1 MTIEEAKQVR
11 IVDFLAQLGHHAQ
24 YVKSD
29 QYWYLSPLRD
39 EQSPSFKVNDRLNEW
54 YDFGAATGG
63 DLVELGKYLYQ
74 TESVSEVLAYIGRH
88 SSDMPLPKVR
98 FQALPPRPVE
108 SDMKNLIVVPL
119 RHHALYSYLQ
129 SRKIDADIGRM
140 FCKEI
145 HYELRDRHYFA
156 LAFGN
161 VSGGYEMRNAYYKGC
176 IKNKDISLI
185 GHQCGEIQ
193 ERVCVFEGFM
203 DFLSYLTLKQS
214 RNWTIFKDQPC
225 DYLVMNSVNNLKK
238 ALMYLQRYLHIHCY
252 LDNDLAGQK
261 TVETIAGLYGE
272 RVSNE
277 AVRYSEYKDLNDCL
291 RGKKR

>member
-193 ERVCVFEGFM
+193 ERVCVFEGF
-203 DFLSYLTLKQS
+203 
-214 RNWTIFKDQPC
+214 IDQPC

>member
-145 HYELRDRHYFA
+145 HYELRA
-156 LAFGN
+156 LLQVLHSQIRFL
-161 VSGGYEMRNAYYKGC
+161 
-176 IKNKDISLI
+176 INK
-185 GHQCGEIQ
+185 
-193 ERVCVFEGFM
+193 
-203 DFLSYLTLKQS
+203 Y
-214 RNWTIFKDQPC
+214 
-225 DYLVMNSVNNLKK
+225 
-238 ALMYLQRYLHIHCY
+238 
-252 LDNDLAGQK
+252 
-261 TVETIAGLYGE
+261 
-272 RVSNE
+272 
-277 AVRYSEYKDLNDCL
+277 
-291 RGKKR
+291 

>member
-193 ERVCVFEGFM
+193 ERVCVFEG
-203 DFLSYLTLKQS
+203 
-214 RNWTIFKDQPC
+214 
-225 DYLVMNSVNNLKK
+225 NSVNNLKK

>member
-1 MTIEEAKQVR
+1 M
-11 IVDFLAQLGHHAQ
+11 DFLAQLGHHAQ

-214 RNWTIFKDQPC
+214 YNWTICIDQPC

>member
-24 YVKSD
+24 YIKSD

-203 DFLSYLTLKQS
+203 DFMSYLTLKLS
-214 RNWTIFKDQPC
+214 CNWTICIDQPC
-225 DYLVMNSVNNLKK
+225 DYLVMTSVNNLKK

>member
-11 IVDFLAQLGHHAQ
+11 IVNFLAQLGHHAQ
-24 YVKSD
+24 YIKSD

-214 RNWTIFKDQPC
+214 CNWTICIDQPC